1 MIKNILQSFI
11 DKKCCTLLGVGPMS
25 TNCIDTAI
33 EISNIHSIPIMLI
46 ASRRQIDSAKFFG
59 GYVNN
64 WSTDDFS
71 KYVLNKDKKGFIY
84 MARDHGG
91 PWQNP
96 IEQEMNLGLR
106 SAMQSAK
113 ESYAEDIKSG
123 FQILHIDPSIDIH
136 GKPSQDEIL
145 DRVFELYEF
154 CWIEAQKQ
162 KRNIAFEIGTEEQSG
177 FTNSFEYF
185 EYNLIKI
192 VEFCRSNNL
201 PKPLF
206 VVAQTGTRVKEDR
219 NIGSFDSP
227 IRVSNEIP
235 AEILVPKIL
244 EICKKYGILMKEH
257 NADYLS
263 DQSLNWHP
271 KLGIPAANVAPEF
284 GVAETIA
291 FIKTL
296 EENNLNNLC
305 NEFIEIS
312 YSSKKWEKWILKD
325 SKISE
330 KQKAI
335 LAGHYVFAKEE
346 FLLIKEK
353 AKSELSKKMINLDII
368 LREAI
373 KKSMNRYLINFNLM

>member
-71 KYVLNKDKKGFIY
+71 KYVLNRDKKGFIY

-113 ESYAEDIKSG
+113 ESYSEDIKSG

-136 GKPSQDEIL
+136 SKPSQDEIL

-192 VEFCRSNNL
+192 DEFCRSNKL

-296 EENNLNNLC
+296 EENNLKNLC

-312 YSSKKWEKWILKD
+312 YSSRKWEKWILKD
-325 SKISE
+325 SKISD
-330 KQKAI
+330 KKKAI
-335 LAGHYVFAKEE
+335 LSGHYVFSKEE

-353 AKSELSKKMINLDII
+353 AKFELSKKMINLDMI

-373 KKSMNRYLINFNLM
+373 KKSIYRYLINFNLM